1 MSAAVEEQA
10 KELANQ
16 QNQQLQLQQQNLQTI
31 PGEMQQ
37 NQIQIGNHQMRYQI
51 QQTKNAA
58 NQNNHFRH
66 AQHSTNLVPPQPS

>member
-37 NQIQIGNHQMRYQI
+37 NQIQIGNHQEI
-51 QQTKNAA
+51 PNAA